1 MINNIKT
8 IFFDYDGTLHDSI
21 KIYAPSFRKAY
32 DFLVINK
39 HAEKKDFTDAEISY
53 WLGFSSKDMWK
64 NFMPNLDENIRNEAS
79 KIIGSEMLN
88 QLSLGKAI
96 LYKGTLDVLKY
107 LKNKGYD
114 LVFISNCGINYMEM
128 NRKLFNLDNFF
139 NEMVCSEEYNYIP
152 KYEILEK
159 IKNKYKHN
167 MVIIGDRI
175 QDIESGKKNN
185 IYSIACNYGYGST
198 KELENADLII
208 DDIKDIMK
216 IFK

>member
-8 IFFDYDGTLHDSI
+8 IFFDYDGTLHNSI

-32 DFLVINK
+32 DFLVKNK
-39 HAEKKDFTDAEISY
+39 HAEKRDFTDTEISY
-53 WLGFSSKDMWK
+53 WLGFSSKDMWE

-79 KIIGSEMLN
+79 KIIGSDMIN
-88 QLSLGKAI
+88 QLSLGKAV
-96 LYKGTLDVLKY
+96 LYEGAIDVLKY

-114 LVFISNCGINYMEM
+114 LVFISNCGLKYMEM
-128 NRKLFNLDNFF
+128 NKNLFDLDHYFKK
-139 NEMVCSEEYNYIP
+139 MVCSQEHNYIP
-152 KYEILEK
+152 KYEILKK
-159 IKNKYKHN
+159 IKNNYKED

-198 KELENADLII
+198 KELENADYMI

-216 IFK
+216 LL

>member
-8 IFFDYDGTLHDSI
+8 IFFDYDGTIHDSI

-32 DFLVINK
+32 DFLVKNK
-39 HAEKKDFTDAEISY
+39 YAEKRDFTDDEISY

-88 QLSLGKAI
+88 QLSLGKAV
-96 LYKGTLDVLKY
+96 LYEGAIDVLKY

-114 LVFISNCGINYMEM
+114 LVFISNCGLNYMEI
-128 NRKLFNLDNFF
+128 NRELFNLDDYF
-139 NEMVCSEEYNYIP
+139 NEMVCSQEYNYIP
-152 KYEILEK
+152 KYEMLKK
-159 IKNKYKHN
+159 IKNKYKDN

-185 IYSIACNYGYGST
+185 IHSIACKYGYGST
-198 KELENADLII
+198 KELENADLMI
-208 DDIKDIMK
+208 DDIKDILN
-216 IFK
+216 IL